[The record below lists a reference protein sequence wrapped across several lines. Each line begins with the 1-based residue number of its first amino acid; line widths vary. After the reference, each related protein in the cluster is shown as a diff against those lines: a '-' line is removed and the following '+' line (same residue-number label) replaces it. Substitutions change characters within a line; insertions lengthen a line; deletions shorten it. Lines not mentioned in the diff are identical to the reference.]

1 MNLLLDTHALL
12 WWLADAAEL
21 GNNAREAIRDP
32 SRVVY
37 FSAVNV
43 WEVVLKRALGKLTV
57 PRQFPRVLNEQP
69 FERLAMTI
77 DHAFKV
83 GELPIHHRDPFDRLL
98 IAQCLVE
105 GLTLVTHDGDIAK
118 YDVPIIRT

>member
-21 GNNAREAIRDP
+21 GSNAREAIRDP
-32 SRVVY
+32 SRVVH

-43 WEVVLKRALGKLTV
+43 WEVVIKRALGKLTV

-69 FERLAMTI
+69 FERLAMTV

-83 GELPIHHRDPFDRLL
+83 GELPMHHRDPFDRLL

-118 YDVPIIRT
+118 YDVPIILT